1 MSDMERINQTLAQMM
16 NRKEVRE
23 AYESIRRRTLEHP
36 GVITFLKAHP
46 ELDETAIEVG
56 FTKLSEY
63 AEQMD
68 GKKLVDEQAVIPG
81 HQPVLYIDLGQ
92 IAIRYE
98 ETVAHR
104 QARRQKEMDRKFK
117 SLFLPEEV
125 REASFQ
131 SFDYSDDAR
140 KIALREAMRFVS
152 GMKTRQKVNGLYLYG
167 SFGVGKTYLLAAIA
181 NELKVA
187 DIETILVHAPGFVSE
202 AKRKIRTDS
211 FDSFLTSF
219 QHVPILLIDDIG
231 AEAISPWVRDE
242 LFGIILQYRMMH
254 RLPTLYSSNFSS
266 EELETHFSIDG
277 SPQNKMKAQ
286 RLMQRIST
294 TTTQI
299 ELKGENRRR

>member
-1 MSDMERINQTLAQMM
+1 MERINQTLAQMM

-81 HQPVLYIDLGQ
+81 HQPVLYVDLGQ

>member
-1 MSDMERINQTLAQMM
+1 MERIDQSLSQLM

-23 AYESIRRRTLEHP
+23 AYESIRKRTLDHP
-36 GVITFLKAHP
+36 GVISFLKAHP
-46 ELDETAIEVG
+46 ELGEKAIEIG

-63 AEQMD
+63 AEQMVGTTLLED
-68 GKKLVDEQAVIPG
+68 QAVIPG
-81 HQPVLYIDLGQ
+81 HQPVLYVDMGQ

-104 QARRQKEMDRKFK
+104 QMRRQKEMDRKFK

-125 REASFQ
+125 REASFE
-131 SFDYSDDAR
+131 SFDWTDDAR
-140 KIALREAMRFVS
+140 KIALREAMRFMS
-152 GMKTRQKVNGLYLYG
+152 GMKSKQKVNGLYLHG

-219 QHVPILLIDDIG
+219 QHVPVLLIDDIG

-254 RLPTLYSSNFSS
+254 RLPTLYSSNFST

-294 TTTQI
+294 TTTEI

>member
-1 MSDMERINQTLAQMM
+1 MERINQTLAQMM

-36 GVITFLKAHP
+36 GVIAFLKTHP
-46 ELDETAIEVG
+46 ELGETAIEVG

-68 GKKLVDEQAVIPG
+68 GKKLVEDQAVIPG
-81 HQPVLYIDLGQ
+81 HQPVLYVDLGQ

-152 GMKTRQKVNGLYLYG
+152 GMKTRQKVNGLYLHG

>member
-1 MSDMERINQTLAQMM
+1 MERINQSLSQLM

-23 AYESIRRRTLEHP
+23 AYESIRRRTLNHP
-36 GVITFLKAHP
+36 GVIAFLNAHP
-46 ELDETAIEVG
+46 ELEEKAIEIG

-68 GKKLVDEQAVIPG
+68 GQTFREDQAVIPG
-81 HQPVLYIDLGQ
+81 HQPVLYVDLGQ

-125 REASFQ
+125 REASFE
-131 SFDYSDDAR
+131 SFDWADDAR
-140 KIALREAMRFVS
+140 KIALREAMRFVT
-152 GMKTRQKVNGLYLYG
+152 GMKARQKVNGLYLHG

-202 AKRKIRTDS
+202 AKRKIRTES

-219 QHVPILLIDDIG
+219 QHVPVLLIDDIG

-254 RLPTLYSSNFSS
+254 RLPTLYSSNFSR

>member
-1 MSDMERINQTLAQMM
+1 MERINQSLSQLM

-23 AYESIRRRTLEHP
+23 AYESIRRRTLNHP
-36 GVITFLKAHP
+36 GVIAFLNAHP
-46 ELDETAIEVG
+46 ELEEKAIEIG

-68 GKKLVDEQAVIPG
+68 GKTFIEDQAVIPG
-81 HQPVLYIDLGQ
+81 HQPVLYVDLGQ

-125 REASFQ
+125 REASFE
-131 SFDYSDDAR
+131 SFDWGDDAR
-140 KIALREAMRFVS
+140 KIALREAMRFVT
-152 GMKTRQKVNGLYLYG
+152 GMKSRQKVNGLYLHG

-202 AKRKIRTDS
+202 AKRKIRTES

-219 QHVPILLIDDIG
+219 QHVPVLLIDDIG

-254 RLPTLYSSNFSS
+254 RLPTLYSSNFSG